1 MPLPPLLLLLQLL
14 VLGARG
20 GVESLP
26 QQDKQDAW
34 EAAWKALD
42 GLLFPTNQAFIDF
55 RNQFLASRF
64 LAPLAAL
71 LLTKLAEQLA
81 NPCMAITPDPIDIEK
96 PWDALK
102 VEEQRQIE
110 AEPYKWLGKRYY
122 VGFLARLLTPP
133 LRLFLV
139 HVLPC
144 LLVLWYGWTQAAQS
158 KWQLF
163 LKYVFVGSYG
173 LYLPFALLTF
183 FVTGW
188 RAASAADSRFADIFL
203 LPCHVDPEHPGPR
216 VDFAW
221 KRPPEFQASPL
232 LGWLATHVIW
242 GGLGFEMLVLRG
254 VHGARGIDVL
264 PFLRTYAPLLY
275 FLGWLSLLNC
285 LLSSTPGFWDY
296 TGAFLGITPVATFV
310 FIVFMTCSALLI
322 A

>member
-42 GLLFPTNQAFIDF
+42 GLLSLGRSVGYRCCSLLLLCRRISRVGSEGHTVPLSLSSASETARFPTNQAFIDF

-110 AEPYKWLGKRYY
+110 AEPYKWLGTQWVNSLEGQTLRHVAESKDQNLENDLLFACSLGA
-122 VGFLARLLTPP
+122 VDISQVAKIPCDLWPDDPPRL
-133 LRLFLV
+133 R
-139 HVLPC
+139 
-144 LLVLWYGWTQAAQS
+144 
-158 KWQLF
+158 
-163 LKYVFVGSYG
+163 
-173 LYLPFALLTF
+173 
-183 FVTGW
+183 
-188 RAASAADSRFADIFL
+188 
-203 LPCHVDPEHPGPR
+203 
-216 VDFAW
+216 
-221 KRPPEFQASPL
+221 
-232 LGWLATHVIW
+232 
-242 GGLGFEMLVLRG
+242 
-254 VHGARGIDVL
+254 
-264 PFLRTYAPLLY
+264 
-275 FLGWLSLLNC
+275 SL
-285 LLSSTPGFWDY
+285 
-296 TGAFLGITPVATFV
+296 
-310 FIVFMTCSALLI
+310 
-322 A
+322 